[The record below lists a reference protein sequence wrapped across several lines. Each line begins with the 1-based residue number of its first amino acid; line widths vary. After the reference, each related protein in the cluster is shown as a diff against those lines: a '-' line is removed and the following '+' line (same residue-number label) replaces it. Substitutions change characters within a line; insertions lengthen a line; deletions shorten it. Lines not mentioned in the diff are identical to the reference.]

1 MDSFVESLQ
10 ARIVT
15 AGESGT
21 RLNIVGG
28 NSKHFYGGAPQGEP
42 LDVGAHQG
50 IVSYEPTE
58 LVVTARTGTPLVD
71 LEQTLAESRQMLPFE
86 PPAFGA
92 GATIGGTIAC
102 GFSGPARPYRGAVRD
117 FILGVNC
124 VSGRGEYLRFGGQ
137 VMKNVAGY
145 DVSRLM
151 VGAMGTLGVMTE
163 VSLKVLPL
171 PVIERTLVFD
181 CSGNNA
187 LTKMTDLGGRP
198 LPVTGTVWHDG
209 KLRVRLSGSEM
220 AVESAASSLGGDLDI
235 AGASF
240 WQALKEHRLDFFG
253 GTDPLWRLSIA
264 APAQMPD
271 LPGESLVEWGG
282 ALFWVR
288 SDDPQA
294 LVALA
299 RVHGGNLT
307 RFRGAERSVSFQPLG
322 DTEAALNRKMKKA
335 FDPTG
340 ILNRDRLFAG
350 S

>member
-1 MDSFVESLQ
+1 
-10 ARIVT
+10 
-15 AGESGT
+15 
-21 RLNIVGG
+21 
-28 NSKHFYGGAPQGEP
+28 
-42 LDVGAHQG
+42 
-50 IVSYEPTE
+50 
-58 LVVTARTGTPLVD
+58 
-71 LEQTLAESRQMLPFE
+71 MLPFE

-102 GFSGPARPYRGAVRD
+102 GFSGPARPYRGAARD
-117 FILGVNC
+117 FVLGVNC

-181 CSGNNA
+181 CSGNDA

-264 APAQMPD
+264 PPAKMPD

-288 SDDPQA
+288 GNDPQA

-299 RVHGGNLT
+299 RAHGGNLT

-322 DTEAALNRKMKKA
+322 EAEAVLNRGLKQA
-335 FDPTG
+335 FDPAG
-340 ILNRDRLFAG
+340 ILNPDRMLAG

>member
-1 MDSFVESLQ
+1 MDSFIESLQ

-15 AGESGT
+15 AAESGT

-28 NSKHFYGGAPQGEP
+28 NSKYFYGGVPQGEP
-42 LDVGAHQG
+42 LDMGTHQG

-58 LVVTARTGTPLVD
+58 LVVTARTGTLLVD
-71 LEQTLAESRQMLPFE
+71 LEQTLAESGQMLPFE

-92 GATIGGTIAC
+92 SATIGGTIAC

-163 VSLKVLPL
+163 VSLRVLPL

-181 CSGNNA
+181 CSGNDA

-198 LPVTGTVWHDG
+198 LPVTGTIWHDG
-209 KLRVRLSGSEM
+209 KLRVRLSGSEI
-220 AVESAASSLGGDLDI
+220 AVESAASSLGGDVDI
-235 AGASF
+235 SGASF

-264 APAQMPD
+264 APAEMPN
-271 LPGESLVEWGG
+271 LAGESLMEWGG

-288 SDDPQA
+288 GNDPQA
-294 LVALA
+294 LVAHA
-299 RVHGGNLT
+299 HAHGGNLT
-307 RFRGAERSVSFQPLG
+307 RFRGDERSVSFQSLG
-322 DTEAALNRKMKKA
+322 ETEAILNRGLKKS
-335 FDPTG
+335 FDPVG
-340 ILNRDRLFAG
+340 ILNRDRMFAG

>member
-15 AGESGT
+15 AAESGT
-21 RLNIVGG
+21 CLNIVGG
-28 NSKHFYGGAPQGEP
+28 NSKHFYGGVPHGEP
-42 LDVGAHQG
+42 LAMDVHQG

-58 LVVTARTGTPLVD
+58 LVVTARTGTPLVE
-71 LEQTLAESRQMLPFE
+71 LEQVLAESRQMLPFE

-117 FILGVNC
+117 FILGVSC

-137 VMKNVAGY
+137 VIKNVAGY

-181 CSGNNA
+181 CSGNDA
-187 LTKMTDLGGRP
+187 LVKMNDLGGRP
-198 LPVTGTVWHDG
+198 LPVSGTAWHG
-209 KLRVRLSGSEM
+209 GRLRVRLSGSEM
-220 AVESAASSLGGDLDI
+220 AVESAALSLGGDLDI
-235 AGASF
+235 AGTSF

-253 GTDPLWRLSIA
+253 GSDPLWRLSITP
-264 APAQMPD
+264 PAQLPD
-271 LPGESLVEWGG
+271 LPGEFLVEWGG

-288 SDDPQA
+288 GDDPQA

-299 RVHGGNLT
+299 LAQGGSLT
-307 RFRGAERSVSFQPLG
+307 RFRGSERSASFQSSG
-322 DTEAALNRKMKKA
+322 DTEAALNRGLKKA

-340 ILNRDRLFAG
+340 ILNRDRMFAG

>member
-1 MDSFVESLQ
+1 MDSFIESLQ

-15 AGESGT
+15 AAEYGT

-28 NSKHFYGGAPQGEP
+28 NSKYFYGGVPQGEP
-42 LDVGAHQG
+42 LDMGTHQG

-58 LVVTARTGTPLVD
+58 LVVTARTGTLLVD
-71 LEQTLAESRQMLPFE
+71 LEQTLAESGQMLPFE

-92 GATIGGTIAC
+92 SATIGGTIAC

-163 VSLKVLPL
+163 VSLRVLPL
-171 PVIERTLVFD
+171 LVIERTLVFD
-181 CSGNNA
+181 CSGNDA

-198 LPVTGTVWHDG
+198 LPVTGTIWHDG
-209 KLRVRLSGSEM
+209 KLRVRLSGSEI
-220 AVESAASSLGGDLDI
+220 AVESAASSLGGDVDI
-235 AGASF
+235 SGASF

-264 APAQMPD
+264 APAEMPN
-271 LPGESLVEWGG
+271 LAGESLMEWGG

-288 SDDPQA
+288 GNDPQA
-294 LVALA
+294 LVAHA
-299 RVHGGNLT
+299 HAHGGNLT
-307 RFRGAERSVSFQPLG
+307 RFRGDERSVSFQSLG
-322 DTEAALNRKMKKA
+322 ETEAILNRGLKKA

-340 ILNRDRLFAG
+340 ILNRDRMFAG